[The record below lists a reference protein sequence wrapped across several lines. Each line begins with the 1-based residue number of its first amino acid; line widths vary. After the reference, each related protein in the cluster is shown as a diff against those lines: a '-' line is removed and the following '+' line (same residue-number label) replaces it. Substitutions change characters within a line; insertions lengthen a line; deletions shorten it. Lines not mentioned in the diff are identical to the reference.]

1 MELALFPVRTRVK
14 GAIGATAVLLS
25 SLVRMVIAREMRV
38 GNSALT
44 LQDRNYQA
52 LQLAINLDLKNI

>member
-1 MELALFPVRTRVK
+1 MELALFPVPTRAK

-44 LQDRNYQA
+44 L
-52 LQLAINLDLKNI
+52 